1 MHTKKEEQLCGD
13 MIQSIPLPTEE
24 SLSSESLQTSGRT
37 IPVLTAPAG
46 FDREEAW
53 LLANLVRVAY
63 NDYER
68 FDHQDN
74 LANLLQIGDTLWL
87 PAEASHSIAANF
99 HLMHSQPDRPIN
111 EAEKQIVAEA
121 KAFKIMSIFTYLSFN
136 LDAPPRPEVDRF
148 GFVLERNS
156 SDKHKEIYFIF
167 RGTME
172 PSEWF
177 NDFQYRQIPFLKT
190 SHYQRA
196 DLGEICM
203 GFNKIYT
210 DYRAGLQIDKPVLNK
225 FSRWIDEEIR
235 TRIINENPDICQ
247 AHTMSIQETVKQSL
261 EQALHSSDQEISIHV
276 AGHSLGAALATICAL
291 HASILCEEHHRQC
304 PINLYTF
311 ASPRVGNP
319 QFARC
324 CNQRLK
330 AFRIANSEDVVPGIP
345 PATLRVIGE
354 EMSPDHHVDA
364 VRKALAALT
373 GGVSNDVFEH
383 VGVPVYFTTQLGEI
397 SSNHN
402 LGHTYCQPLSQ

>member
-1 MHTKKEEQLCGD
+1 

-24 SLSSESLQTSGRT
+24 SLSSESLQTCGRT
-37 IPVLTAPAG
+37 IPVLSAPAG

-68 FDHQDN
+68 FDHQDH
-74 LANLLQIGDTLWL
+74 LPSLLQIGDTLWL
-87 PAEASHSIAANF
+87 PAEAGHSIVTNF
-99 HLMHSQPDRPIN
+99 YLMHSQPDRLIN
-111 EAEKQIVAEA
+111 EAEKQAIAQA
-121 KAFKIMSIFTYLSFN
+121 KAFKVSAIFTYLSFN
-136 LDAPPRPEVDRF
+136 LDVPPRPEVDRF
-148 GFVLERNS
+148 GFVLERDF
-156 SDKHKEIYFIF
+156 SDKQKEIYFIF

-177 NDFQYRQIPFLKT
+177 NDFQYRQIPFLTT
-190 SHYQRA
+190 SNGNRA
-196 DLGEICM
+196 DAGEICM

-225 FSRWIDEEIR
+225 FSRWIDEGIR
-235 TRIINENPDICQ
+235 TRIINEHPQICQ
-247 AHTMSIQETVKQSL
+247 AHKMSIQETVKQSL
-261 EQALHSSDQEISIHV
+261 EQVLQSTDQEISIHV

-291 HASILCEEHHRQC
+291 HASILCEEHHRTC
-304 PINLYTF
+304 PISLYTF

-319 QFARC
+319 LFAHC
-324 CNQRLK
+324 CNQRLN

-354 EMSPDHHVDA
+354 EMSPDRHVDA

-373 GGVSNDVFEH
+373 GGVSDDVFEH

-402 LGHTYCQPLSQ
+402 LGHTYCHPLSQ